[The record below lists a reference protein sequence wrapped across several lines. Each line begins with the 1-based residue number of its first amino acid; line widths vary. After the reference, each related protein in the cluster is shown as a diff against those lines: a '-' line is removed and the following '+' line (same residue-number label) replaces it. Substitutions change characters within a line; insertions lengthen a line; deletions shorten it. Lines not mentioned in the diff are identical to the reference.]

1 MLTVGANSKS
11 ETEIAEKTDETK
23 NADTLTRN
31 NLTIVTTQTTTAFKI
46 AQGGYRTAHCRNCEK
61 INVC

>member
-11 ETEIAEKTDETK
+11 ETETAEKTDETK

-46 AQGGYRTAHCRNCEK
+46 AQGGWDSTLQK
-61 INVC
+61 L